1 MSSAVAELNV
11 ALSLMTQEAKDLE
24 GECFE
29 ADALY
34 YVFLCIQKVRERLI
48 SSQSSS

>member
-11 ALSLMTQEAKDLE
+11 ALSLMTQEAKGLE
-24 GECFE
+24 GEPFE

-34 YVFLCIQKVRERLI
+34 YVFLCIQKVSEPL
-48 SSQSSS
+48 